1 MSMQTKNQ
9 FVSMR
14 ELLVFYYRHRRRLR
28 RAFIVPF
35 LLFVVVSFVPA
46 PRYEA
51 SSVLIVRLGSEYV
64 YQPEVGS
71 SANAPESTIP
81 FDQTQIFKSEVAIL
95 SSDDLHEE
103 VIKTVGIEKMYPEMF
118 RAGLLDP
125 VRNVINGV
133 LDSLI
138 GNPPETPQEI
148 AQHRMANAVLR
159 FDKRLDIELEKE
171 SAVISVTFQHK
182 DQGIAVQALDT
193 LLKLYLEK
201 RKVLFIDPRAN
212 MARAQVEETRA
223 KAIAAEKVMEDFKQ
237 RNSIYSLPDQR
248 ANLLTARAE
257 VQKMQ
262 STVSSPALV
271 EKMAYY
277 NRQLDE
283 LDRLDREFSKLERE
297 TQITS
302 DEYALF
308 SHKLGEARAYDNLE
322 RERDGSVRI
331 IQPPT
336 APPEPKRLQLLIILA
351 GLFVSLLSFLGEAA
365 VIEFFG
371 TGFLI
376 PERLERSLGLPVL
389 AVLPHRR

>member
-1 MSMQTKNQ
+1 
-9 FVSMR
+9 
-14 ELLVFYYRHRRRLR
+14 
-28 RAFIVPF
+28 
-35 LLFVVVSFVPA
+35 
-46 PRYEA
+46 
-51 SSVLIVRLGSEYV
+51 
-64 YQPEVGS
+64 
-71 SANAPESTIP
+71 
-81 FDQTQIFKSEVAIL
+81 
-95 SSDDLHEE
+95 
-103 VIKTVGIEKMYPEMF
+103 
-118 RAGLLDP
+118 
-125 VRNVINGV
+125 
-133 LDSLI
+133 
-138 GNPPETPQEI
+138 
-148 AQHRMANAVLR
+148 MANAVLR